1 MNTSVH
7 IYVTRTYPK
16 DTPTTTKKIET
27 IQLNQNVTNVT
38 QTKWPF
44 TSATVMKWMQLHKT
58 LQPVPSFLLWSLHSI
73 WRVAPSFVVCGHNLS
88 VTTSYAKFSL
98 NIAGRSSQTL
108 QLPTPAGAAKYKYGI
123 GQKTVRGHSIIM

>member
-58 LQPVPSFLLWSLHSI
+58 LQPVPPFLLWSLHSI
-73 WRVAPSFVVCGHNLS
+73 WLVAPIWIEQGLTSHKHIIGHIGNGF
-88 VTTSYAKFSL
+88 Y
-98 NIAGRSSQTL
+98 RSKD
-108 QLPTPAGAAKYKYGI
+108 PTNGVKALKEE
-123 GQKTVRGHSIIM
+123 RS